1 MAVIKVNNDDK
12 VNIYGRLSV
21 DREAVYNE
29 EGEYTGMQI
38 TGMLAVHE
46 YIEEITEIET
56 ERFLLKNVNVY
67 KESFG
72 SNEYLILY
80 YFIAEDMDI
89 KPDNLDDN
97 IKWLMEEQM
106 IREEMKEKEWYHAY
120 LYNEA
125 IKEVEKL
132 VLEYEGGE
140 KEENEN
146 Q

>member
-1 MAVIKVNNDDK
+1 MAVIKINNDSN

-21 DREAVYNE
+21 DREAVFNE
-29 EGEYTGMQI
+29 EGQMTGTQV

-46 YIEEITEIET
+46 YIEEITEIES
-56 ERFLLKNVNVY
+56 ERFIIKNVNVV

-80 YFIAEDMDI
+80 YFIADDMDV
-89 KPDNLDDN
+89 KPDTLNDD
-97 IKWLMEEQM
+97 IKWLMEEEM
-106 IREEMKEKEWYHAY
+106 IREEMKEREWYHAY

-140 KEENEN
+140 KKDEN
-146 Q
+146 

>member
-1 MAVIKVNNDDK
+1 MAVIKINNDSN

-21 DREAVYNE
+21 DREAVFNE
-29 EGEYTGMQI
+29 EGQMTGTQV

-46 YIEEITEIET
+46 YIEEITEIES
-56 ERFLLKNVNVY
+56 ERFIIKNVTVV

-80 YFIAEDMDI
+80 YFIADDMDV
-89 KPDNLDDN
+89 KPDTLNDD
-97 IKWLMEEQM
+97 IKWLMEEEM
-106 IREEMKEKEWYHAY
+106 IREEMKEREWYHAY

-140 KEENEN
+140 KKDEN
-146 Q
+146 

>member
-1 MAVIKVNNDDK
+1 MAVIKVNNDDT
-12 VNIYGRLSV
+12 VNIYGRLSIE
-21 DREAVYNE
+21 REAAYNE
-29 EGEYTGMQI
+29 EGEYVGFQI

-46 YIEEITEIET
+46 YIEEITEIES
-56 ERFLLKNVNVY
+56 ERYLLKNVNVY

-80 YFIAEDMDI
+80 YFVAEDMDV

-97 IKWLMEEQM
+97 VKWLMEEQM
-106 IREEMKEKEWYHAY
+106 IREEMQEKEWYHAY

-125 IKEVEKL
+125 IKEAEKL

-140 KEENEN
+140 KEENED
-146 Q
+146 